1 MAPMWLHFVL
11 KMHFLQLSTALRS
24 DVSQSGGT
32 QRALS
37 KPRDCSNST
46 VLVDSSEDRLEV
58 QTREE
63 TEDNYSFIHSFE
75 CMVKSPEDWDKAVAW
90 VPWDGYYSACYWA
103 TDVKTGNKSCVSEG
117 FFSAGTYDICLV
129 TETSVTPLFK
139 QAVEE
144 QTEECTKHL
153 CKIARE
159 GSWMKESK
167 KAMGRRQTHY
177 VFDGGNAGPPPRCPP
192 VCHVW
197 GGHGNQD
204 KALKSAWPEKPWFGT
219 GWGEM
224 AAESCPASRKGIE
237 AFDLETL
244 QKKVAIGWRNNFN
257 KKLCGCATADDCT

>member
-1 MAPMWLHFVL
+1 MWLYFVL

-37 KPRDCSNST
+37 KPRDCSNRT
-46 VLVDSSEDRLEV
+46 VLVDSSEDCLEV
-58 QTREE
+58 QTGEE
-63 TEDNYSFIHSFE
+63 TEDNHPFIHSFE
-75 CMVKSPEDWDKAVAW
+75 CMVKSPEDCDQAVAW

-103 TDVKTGNKSCVSEG
+103 TDWKTGHKSCVSE
-117 FFSAGTYDICLV
+117 GTYDICLV

-167 KAMGRRQTHY
+167 KGMGRRQTHY
-177 VFDGGNAGPPPRCPP
+177 VFDGGNAGPPRCPP

-197 GGHGNQD
+197 GGQGSEIRVAR
-204 KALKSAWPEKPWFGT
+204 KALVRHGL
-219 GWGEM
+219 G
-224 AAESCPASRKGIE
+224 
-237 AFDLETL
+237 
-244 QKKVAIGWRNNFN
+244 
-257 KKLCGCATADDCT
+257 

>member
-37 KPRDCSNST
+37 KPRDCSNRT

-75 CMVKSPEDWDKAVAW
+75 CMVKSPEDCDKAVAW

-167 KAMGRRQTHY
+167 K
-177 VFDGGNAGPPPRCPP
+177 
-192 VCHVW
+192 
-197 GGHGNQD
+197 D

-244 QKKVAIGWRNNFN
+244 RKKVAIGWRNNFN